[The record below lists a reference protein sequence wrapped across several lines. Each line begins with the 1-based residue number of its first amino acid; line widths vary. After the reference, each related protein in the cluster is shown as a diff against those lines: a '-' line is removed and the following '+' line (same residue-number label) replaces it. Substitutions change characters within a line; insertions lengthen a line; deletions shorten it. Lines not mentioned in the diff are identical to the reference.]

1 MWGFFRTKRNSY
13 FKAQNGLTR
22 VSLPYISSVWG
33 FETIPVHRQQGFIQT
48 HTTRN
53 FTSFD
58 FNFLLWIL
66 LDQAFDTNE
75 KVWVNVNEFI
85 QNMHMHFF
93 ITITRKLTNFT
104 NEFKLDKRK
113 LHMKMNERN
122 LDIATWDPFE
132 CLKFILP
139 IRTHAVLLGQG
150 GCLWFHYLHTERRYQ
165 NAPVFLWVAS
175 EYM

>member
-1 MWGFFRTKRNSY
+1 MWGFFLYEKKLLLHGS
-13 FKAQNGLTR
+13 KGLSR
-22 VSLPYISSVWG
+22 VYLPYISSVWG
-33 FETIPVHRQQGFIQT
+33 FETMPVHPQQGFVQK
-48 HTTRN
+48 HTIRN
-53 FTSFD
+53 FTSLDFD
-58 FNFLLWIL
+58 FLLWIL

-93 ITITRKLTNFT
+93 ITITWKLTNFT

-122 LDIATWDPFE
+122 LDITTWDPFE

-139 IRTHAVLLGQG
+139 IRTHAVLLSQG
-150 GCLWFHYLHTERRYQ
+150 GCFWSRYLHTERRY
-165 NAPVFLWVAS
+165 
-175 EYM
+175 